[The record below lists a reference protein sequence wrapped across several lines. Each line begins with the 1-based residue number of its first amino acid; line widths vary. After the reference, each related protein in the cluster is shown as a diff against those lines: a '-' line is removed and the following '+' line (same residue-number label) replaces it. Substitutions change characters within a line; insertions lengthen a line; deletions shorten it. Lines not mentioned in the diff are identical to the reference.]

1 MKSGGQPRPAPPG
14 MMSRKSPF
22 CSYKAILF
30 YPSSTDQRSG
40 NGTDRQRTM
49 SIIEKYRDFRSTI
62 NLRLFSLYLAIVLII
77 PAITIIIEYFVTVN
91 PSFRS
96 SLQVDLQDFHVY
108 QLFTSSFVHLNF
120 DHFLGNVT
128 AYLLIAIYGL
138 VLATIVNRKRL
149 YLVLTKV
156 IVIIFLIFGAF
167 FALFNATTS
176 YYAGLSGIDSA
187 LAGLLLLFWL
197 MYIERMS
204 GRSMRSYYGIVL
216 AGILAMSAGII
227 ARYMLLY
234 RSGWSS
240 PILPGLAVVTGMLV
254 LAAFAYR
261 YQFKDLYRVM
271 QEFPWSSRL
280 LTIAIVAIFWYFIW
294 NLFPERLA
302 NSTRTVSISLHLAG
316 IVIGVLA
323 GYLFMVYLDQ
333 IAYFSGEK
341 EVISRP

>member
-1 MKSGGQPRPAPPG
+1 MTLIQK
-14 MMSRKSPF
+14 
-22 CSYKAILF
+22 Y
-30 YPSSTDQRSG
+30 
-40 NGTDRQRTM
+40 NG
-49 SIIEKYRDFRSTI
+49 FRSAI
-62 NLRLFSLYLAIVLII
+62 NLRLFSLYLAIVLVI
-77 PAITIIIEYFVTVN
+77 PAITIVIEYLVSVY

-96 SLQVDLQDFHVY
+96 ALQVDLQDFHVY

-128 AYLLIAIYGL
+128 AYLLIAVYGL

-156 IVIIFLIFGAF
+156 IVVIFLVFGAF
-167 FALFNATTS
+167 FAVFNATTS

-197 MYIERMS
+197 MYLERVS
-204 GRSMRSYYGIVL
+204 GRSMRNYYGVVL

-234 RSGWSS
+234 RTGPGS
-240 PILPGLAVVTGMLV
+240 PLLYGLAAVTAVLV
-254 LAAFAYR
+254 LAAFLYR
-261 YQFKDLYRVM
+261 HQFRDLYSAM
-271 QEFPWSSRL
+271 QEFSWSSRL
-280 LTIAIVAIFWYFIW
+280 LTVAIVVIFLYFVW

-316 IVIGVLA
+316 IIIGILA
-323 GYLFMVYLDQ
+323 GYLFMVYLEQ
-333 IAYFSGEK
+333 MAYFRGEK
-341 EVISRP
+341 EVISR

>member
-1 MKSGGQPRPAPPG
+1 MYGSGKG
-14 MMSRKSPF
+14 K
-22 CSYKAILF
+22 
-30 YPSSTDQRSG
+30 
-40 NGTDRQRTM
+40 DRLRTM
-49 SIIEKYRDFRSTI
+49 NLIQKYNDFRSTV
-62 NLRLFSLYLAIVLII
+62 NLRLFSFYLAIVLII
-77 PAITIIIEYFVTVN
+77 PAITITIEYLVSVY

-96 SLQVDLQDFHVY
+96 GLQVDLQDFHVY

-156 IVIIFLIFGAF
+156 IVVIFLIFGAC
-167 FALFNATTS
+167 FAVFNATTS

-197 MYIERMS
+197 MYLERTS
-204 GRSMRSYYGIVL
+204 GRSMRSYYGVVL
-216 AGILAMSAGII
+216 VGILAMSAGII

-234 RSGWSS
+234 RTGTGS
-240 PILPGLAVVTGMLV
+240 PLLYGLAAVTGMLV
-254 LAAFAYR
+254 LAALAYR
-261 YQFKDLYRVM
+261 HQFRDLYRVM
-271 QEFPWSSRL
+271 QGFSWSSRL
-280 LTIAIVAIFWYFIW
+280 LTIAIALIFLYFVW

-316 IVIGVLA
+316 IVIGILA
-323 GYLFMVYLDQ
+323 GYLFMVYLEQ
-333 IAYFSGEK
+333 MAYFRGEK
-341 EVISRP
+341 EVIVR

>member
-1 MKSGGQPRPAPPG
+1 RSQTGKDRPHI
-14 MMSRKSPF
+14 MNLVK
-22 CSYKAILF
+22 
-30 YPSSTDQRSG
+30 
-40 NGTDRQRTM
+40 
-49 SIIEKYRDFRSTI
+49 KYQEFRSTI
-62 NLRLFSLYLAIVLII
+62 NISLFSLYLAIVLII
-77 PAITIIIEYFVTVN
+77 PAITIIVEYYVSVY
-91 PSFRS
+91 PAFRS
-96 SLQVDLQDFHVY
+96 GLQVDLQDFHVY
-108 QLFTSSFVHLNF
+108 QLFTSSFVHLDF

-156 IVIIFLIFGAF
+156 IVVVFLIFGAF

-197 MYIERMS
+197 MYLEQAS
-204 GRSMRSYYGIVL
+204 GRRMRSYYGVVL
-216 AGILAMSAGII
+216 AGILALSAGVI

-234 RSGWSS
+234 HTSRSS
-240 PILPGLAVVTGMLV
+240 PLLLSLAAVTCMLV

-261 YQFKDLYRVM
+261 HQFKDLYRVL

-280 LTIAIVAIFWYFIW
+280 LTVAIVVIFGYFIW

-302 NSTRTVSISLHLAG
+302 NSTRTVSVSLHLAG

-323 GYLFMVYLDQ
+323 GYLFMVYLEQ
-333 IAYFSGEK
+333 IAYFRGEK
-341 EVISRP
+341 EVISRSS

>member
-1 MKSGGQPRPAPPG
+1 MNL
-14 MMSRKSPF
+14 
-22 CSYKAILF
+22 I
-30 YPSSTDQRSG
+30 QRF
-40 NGTDRQRTM
+40 N
-49 SIIEKYRDFRSTI
+49 DFRSTI
-62 NLRLFSLYLAIVLII
+62 NISLFSFYLAIVLII
-77 PAITIIIEYFVTVN
+77 PAITIIVEYYVSVY
-91 PSFRS
+91 PSLRS
-96 SLQVDLQDFHVY
+96 SLQIDMQDFHLY

-156 IVIIFLIFGAF
+156 IVVVFLIFGAA

-197 MYIERMS
+197 MYLEHTS
-204 GRSMRSYYGIVL
+204 GCKMRTYYGVILVGVL
-216 AGILAMSAGII
+216 ALSAGII

-234 RSGWSS
+234 HTERSTPFLLSL
-240 PILPGLAVVTGMLV
+240 IAVTGILV
-254 LAAFAYR
+254 LAAITYR
-261 YQFKDLYRVM
+261 HQFKELYRVM

-280 LTIAIVAIFWYFIW
+280 LTVAIIVVFWYFIW

-302 NSTRTVSISLHLAG
+302 NSTRSVSISLHLAG

-323 GYLFMVYLDQ
+323 GYLFMVYLEE
-333 IAYFSGEK
+333 IAYFKGEK
-341 EVISRP
+341 KVISRS

>member
-1 MKSGGQPRPAPPG
+1 MYGSGKG
-14 MMSRKSPF
+14 K
-22 CSYKAILF
+22 
-30 YPSSTDQRSG
+30 
-40 NGTDRQRTM
+40 DRLRTM
-49 SIIEKYRDFRSTI
+49 NLIQKYSDFRSTV
-62 NLRLFSLYLAIVLII
+62 NLRLFSFYLAIVLII
-77 PAITIIIEYFVTVN
+77 PAITIAIEYLVSVY

-96 SLQVDLQDFHVY
+96 GLQVDLQDFHVY

-156 IVIIFLIFGAF
+156 IVVIFLIFGAC
-167 FALFNATTS
+167 FAVFNATTS

-197 MYIERMS
+197 MYLERTS
-204 GRSMRSYYGIVL
+204 GRSMRSYYGVVL
-216 AGILAMSAGII
+216 VGILAMSAGII

-234 RSGWSS
+234 RTGTGS
-240 PILPGLAVVTGMLV
+240 PLLYGLAAVTGMLV
-254 LAAFAYR
+254 LAALAYR
-261 YQFKDLYRVM
+261 HQFRDLYRVM
-271 QEFPWSSRL
+271 QEFSWPSRL
-280 LTIAIVAIFWYFIW
+280 LTIAIAAIFLYFVW

-316 IVIGVLA
+316 IVIGILA
-323 GYLFMVYLDQ
+323 GYLFMVYLEQ
-333 IAYFSGEK
+333 MAYFRGEK
-341 EVISRP
+341 EVIVR

>member
-1 MKSGGQPRPAPPG
+1 MNLVK
-14 MMSRKSPF
+14 
-22 CSYKAILF
+22 
-30 YPSSTDQRSG
+30 
-40 NGTDRQRTM
+40 
-49 SIIEKYRDFRSTI
+49 KYQDFRSTI
-62 NLRLFSLYLAIVLII
+62 NISLFSLYLAIVLII
-77 PAITIIIEYFVTVN
+77 PAITIVVEYYVSVY
-91 PSFRS
+91 PAFRS
-96 SLQVDLQDFHVY
+96 GLQVDLQDFHVY
-108 QLFTSSFVHLNF
+108 QLFTSSFVHLDF

-156 IVIIFLIFGAF
+156 IVVVFLIFGAF
-167 FALFNATTS
+167 FALFNVTTS

-197 MYIERMS
+197 MYLEQAS
-204 GRSMRSYYGIVL
+204 GRRMRSYYGVVL
-216 AGILAMSAGII
+216 AGILALSAGVI

-234 RSGWSS
+234 HTARSS
-240 PILPGLAVVTGMLV
+240 PLLLSLAAATCMLV

-261 YQFKDLYRVM
+261 HQFKDLYRVL
-271 QEFPWSSRL
+271 QKFPWSSRL
-280 LTIAIVAIFWYFIW
+280 LTVAIVVIFGYFIW

-302 NSTRTVSISLHLAG
+302 NSTRTVSVSLHLAG

-323 GYLFMVYLDQ
+323 GYLFMVYLEE
-333 IAYFSGEK
+333 IAYFKGEK

>member
-1 MKSGGQPRPAPPG
+1 MYGSGKG
-14 MMSRKSPF
+14 K
-22 CSYKAILF
+22 
-30 YPSSTDQRSG
+30 
-40 NGTDRQRTM
+40 DRLRIMNLIQ
-49 SIIEKYRDFRSTI
+49 KYNDFRSTV

-77 PAITIIIEYFVTVN
+77 PAITIAIEYLVSVY

-96 SLQVDLQDFHVY
+96 GLQVDLQDFHVY
-108 QLFTSSFVHLNF
+108 QLFTSSFVHLDF

-156 IVIIFLIFGAF
+156 IVVIFLIFGAF
-167 FALFNATTS
+167 FAIFNVTTS

-197 MYIERMS
+197 MYLERTS
-204 GRSMRSYYGIVL
+204 GRRMRSYYGVVL
-216 AGILAMSAGII
+216 VGILAMSAGII

-234 RSGWSS
+234 HTARSS
-240 PILPGLAVVTGMLV
+240 PLLYGLATVTALLV
-254 LAAFAYR
+254 LAVIVCR
-261 YQFKDLYRVM
+261 HQFKDLVHAM
-271 QEFPWSSRL
+271 QEFSWSSRFI
-280 LTIAIVAIFWYFIW
+280 TVAIIVIFLYFVW

-316 IVIGVLA
+316 IVIGILA
-323 GYLFMVYLDQ
+323 GYLFMVYLGQ
-333 IAYFSGEK
+333 MAYFNGEK
-341 EVISRP
+341 EVITRP